1 MPAWM
6 SLRGFSDR
14 PDRPGLVESVGRAA
28 GAGKGDPDQSSA
40 RKAMPKVGME
50 EIRRRQLIDA
60 TIASIHEIGFAESSL
75 SRISA
80 KAGVST
86 GIVHHY
92 FRDKADLL
100 EATLRHLAD
109 RLLNSV
115 IQRLEQATSPVERL
129 LAVVDGNIG
138 PDQFT
143 PQGVSAWLAFWAQ
156 VPKNDRLA
164 RVQHIIISRLH
175 DNLVHALKL
184 MGRRD
189 ANDIARVTAALI
201 DGLWLRAA
209 LSANGPDSRDAR
221 RLVLDYLNAK
231 LDLKLG

>member
-1 MPAWM
+1 
-6 SLRGFSDR
+6 
-14 PDRPGLVESVGRAA
+14 
-28 GAGKGDPDQSSA
+28 
-40 RKAMPKVGME
+40 MPKVGME

-60 TIASIHEIGFAESSL
+60 TIASIHEIGFADASL

-80 KAGVST
+80 RAGVST

-92 FRDKADLL
+92 FKDKADLL
-100 EATLRHLAD
+100 EATLRQLGD
-109 RLLNSV
+109 RLRDSV
-115 IQRLEQATSPVERL
+115 VERLKDANSPVERL
-129 LAVVDGNIG
+129 LAVIDGNIG

-156 VPKNDRLA
+156 VPKNVRLA

-175 DNLVHALKL
+175 DNLVHALRL
-184 MGRRD
+184 MGRHD
-189 ANDIARVTAALI
+189 ADDIARVTAALI

-209 LSANGPDSRDAR
+209 LSTQGPDSRDAR

-231 LDLKLG
+231 LDMKLG

>member
-1 MPAWM
+1 
-6 SLRGFSDR
+6 
-14 PDRPGLVESVGRAA
+14 
-28 GAGKGDPDQSSA
+28 
-40 RKAMPKVGME
+40 ME

-60 TIASIHEIGFAESSL
+60 TIASIHEIGFADSSL

-86 GIVHHY
+86 GIIHHY
-92 FRDKADLL
+92 FEDKADLL
-100 EATLRHLAD
+100 EATLRQLAD
-109 RLLNSV
+109 RLRESV
-115 IQRLEQATSPVERL
+115 IERLNQANSPVERL

-156 VPKNDRLA
+156 VPKSARLA
-164 RVQHIIISRLH
+164 RVQNIIISRLH

-184 MGRRD
+184 MGRHD
-189 ANDIARVTAALI
+189 ADHIARVTSALI

-209 LSANGPDSRDAR
+209 LSAAGPDSRSAR

-231 LDLKLG
+231 LDMKLG

>member
-1 MPAWM
+1 
-6 SLRGFSDR
+6 
-14 PDRPGLVESVGRAA
+14 
-28 GAGKGDPDQSSA
+28 
-40 RKAMPKVGME
+40 MPKIGME

-60 TIASIHEIGFAESSL
+60 TIASIHEVGFAESSL
-75 SRISA
+75 SRISG

-92 FRDKADLL
+92 FGNKADLL
-100 EATLRHLAD
+100 EATLRQLGESLRD
-109 RLLNSV
+109 SV
-115 IQRLEQATSPVERL
+115 VQRLETARSPIERL
-129 LAVVDGNIG
+129 LAVIDGNIG

-143 PQGVSAWLAFWAQ
+143 PEGVSAWLAFWAQ
-156 VPKNDRLA
+156 VPKNERLA

-184 MGRRD
+184 MGRAD
-189 ANDIARVTAALI
+189 ADDIASVTSALI

-209 LSANGPDSRDAR
+209 LSKEGPDPRNAR
-221 RLVLDYLNAK
+221 RLVFDYLNAK